1 MEYVITLYIHW
12 HEERSPVNG
21 KKHLIPV
28 GEFSSE
34 VLILMRLNNQQ
45 SADIASKDANMN
57 NSWAMLH

>member
-12 HEERSPVNG
+12 HEARSPVNG
-21 KKHLIPV
+21 KIHLIPV
-28 GEFSSE
+28 GEISSE

-45 SADIASKDANMN
+45 LADIASKDANTN

>member
-12 HEERSPVNG
+12 HEARSPVNG

-28 GEFSSE
+28 GEISSE

-45 SADIASKDANMN
+45 LADIASKDANTN